1 MTKPCYNASMFNKP
15 IKVNIMQQ
23 TDYAIGTQYL
33 EHGKHPNLCTVVD
46 VWKTYNS
53 AGELV
58 RTRYVTEHLFC
69 GQVVRNHDVVAV
81 TIARGIMRLQG

>member
-1 MTKPCYNASMFNKP
+1 MSTTEYPL
-15 IKVNIMQQ
+15 
-23 TDYAIGTQYL
+23 GTQYL

-58 RTRYVTEHLFC
+58 RLRYVTEHTFC
-69 GQVVRNHDVVAV
+69 GQTVKNNDVVAV

>member
-1 MTKPCYNASMFNKP
+1 MST
-15 IKVNIMQQ
+15 

-33 EHGKHPNLCTVVD
+33 EHGKHPNVCTVVD

-69 GQVVRNHDVVAV
+69 GQKVQNHDVVAV
-81 TIARGIMRLQG
+81 TIARGIARMQG